1 MKDAK
6 HAKHDSI
13 VISSGCEESFLGRFD
28 FVDDV
33 RAMNHFVVRF
43 YINRERL
50 CELHAAA
57 FRNLKLVCREYQTD
71 G

>member
-1 MKDAK
+1 
-6 HAKHDSI
+6 
-13 VISSGCEESFLGRFD
+13 
-28 FVDDV
+28 
-33 RAMNHFVVRF
+33 VVRF

-50 CELHAAA
+50 DELHAAA

>member
-1 MKDAK
+1 MPSTTVLLSRADL
-6 HAKHDSI
+6 
-13 VISSGCEESFLGRFD
+13 EESILGRFH
-28 FVDDV
+28 FVGECQG
-33 RAMNHFVVRF
+33 MNHFVVRF

-50 CELHAAA
+50 GELHAAA